1 MSKQVLL
8 IDDDK
13 TWLELAG
20 LALENAGYNVLTA
33 RNGSEAMQKAGTG
46 DLGLIVLDLNLAGE
60 SGLTLMNYLKH
71 NHPEAAIL
79 LVTGMDHDDI
89 TIRSMLDMGADQY
102 LRKGSMEELVVT
114 IGTYFKQLS

>member
-1 MSKQVLL
+1 MSRQVLI

-20 LALENAGYNVLTA
+20 SALQNAGYNVLTA
-33 RNGSEAMQKAGTG
+33 HNGSEALEKAGEG
-46 DLGLIVLDLNLAGE
+46 KVGLIVLDLNLAGE
-60 SGLTLMNYLKH
+60 SGLTLMNYLKR

-102 LRKGSMEELVVT
+102 LRKGSMEELLVT
-114 IGTYFKQLS
+114 VGTYFKQLS